1 MALNRRLQNSD
12 HDGQRSLHAF
22 LARWVFLQDF
32 REVFQVVTNF
42 SLTDLI
48 YKSQNAPVPNPTML
62 YSEQKCAHSEICE
75 IDPFQ

>member
-1 MALNRRLQNSD
+1 MVLNRRLQNSD
-12 HDGQRSLHAF
+12 HFVQKSLHAK
-22 LARWVFLQDF
+22 W
-32 REVFQVVTNF
+32 FQVVTNF

-75 IDPFQ
+75 IDPVQ